1 MKRRVFLKFL
11 RSISLSQGLQW
22 IFPLKAFAGGI
33 IPFAFL
39 KKSAPKTGLVTNGL
53 QMHLDAGNA
62 SSYSGTGAT
71 WTDLSGNANH
81 GTLYGA
87 PVYTSGTTGN
97 FTFTGGSSSGTQS
110 VGTPVLLGATN
121 FTINMIVNL
130 SSPQVSYWTALW
142 GDDFY
147 NSNKGFWAV
156 FTGNTSGVLFDSA
169 AYYNTSNTVSA
180 SDPRNQIVS
189 YDFTLQNSINAVVYI
204 NGILIKSFN
213 INMGNAVTA
222 SGLGLYLMT
231 RHKNDNSGF
240 ENWMAGKLYSV
251 KVYNRTLSQSEI
263 TQNYNNIKTRYSLP

>member
-1 MKRRVFLKFL
+1 
-11 RSISLSQGLQW
+11 
-22 IFPLKAFAGGI
+22 
-33 IPFAFL
+33 
-39 KKSAPKTGLVTNGL
+39 
-53 QMHLDAGNA
+53 
-62 SSYSGTGAT
+62 
-71 WTDLSGNANH
+71 
-81 GTLYGA
+81 
-87 PVYTSGTTGN
+87 
-97 FTFTGGSSSGTQS
+97 

-169 AYYNTSNTVSA
+169 ANYNTSNTVSA
-180 SDPRNQIVS
+180 SDPRNQIAS
-189 YDFTLQNSINAVVYI
+189 YDFTLQNSVNAVVYI
-204 NGILIKSFN
+204 NGVLIKSFN
-213 INMGNAVTA
+213 INMGNATTA